1 MKNLKNNTF
10 FYKCI
15 LGLFMLSFSLLA
27 IGQSK
32 QNKSIS
38 NTILRSKINI
48 NREWKFAIGDS
59 VGAQTPGY
67 SDEFWSRVGLPHSAS
82 APYFLGTSV
91 YTGYAWYRK
100 QIDVPASL
108 TGKTVTLEF
117 EGVFIESEVYVN
129 GTSVGKHVGG
139 YTGFNFDIT
148 NYLTTGT
155 NLIAVRVNNYWKARV
170 APRAGDHQF
179 SAGIYRNVYL
189 NVTDKV
195 HVDWCGTFVITPTV
209 SKTAAICQA
218 QTDVRNDNTTD
229 KTCTVKT
236 DIYDPNGALISTA
249 TVTDIVTKNSV
260 KTITQL
266 LPQISN
272 PMLWSPSTPY
282 LHKAVTTISVDG
294 SDVDTYET
302 SFGVRWFIWTS
313 DQGFFLNG
321 DHFYLLGANVHQD
334 HAGWGDGVANS
345 AIKRDVQQIKD
356 AGFNC
361 IRGSHY
367 PHSPAFTEACDEIG
381 IIFFSEN
388 AFWGMGG
395 GSGERN
401 SWGTPSSSSYPS
413 NISDQPYFNQSVLS
427 QLNDEIKIHRNRASI
442 AAWSM
447 CNEAFFTDDAT
458 VQSMKNLLNTATD
471 SSRVWDPSRAVAIG
485 GAQRQGVDQLGKG
498 QIAFYNGDGAT
509 LYQNPGVPN
518 MVSEYGINFDA
529 RPGTFDPGW
538 GELGNGMTNR
548 PTWRSGHVV
557 WCGFDHGTVGGA
569 GLALLGIIDYF
580 RIPKRSYYWYQ
591 QAYAQ
596 GIANPVAPVWPT
608 TGTPAKLKIEASTTV
623 LGSTDGVEDSH
634 VVVTVMNA
642 NGKHISNNVPVKL
655 EILSGP
661 GEFPTGKTI
670 NFAAP
675 STNEASD
682 IVIRDGQCA
691 MEFRSY
697 YGGTTVVKATS
708 PGLIADSI
716 TITTN
721 GTPVYQKGVTP
732 ETQDRPYHR
741 FTGPTTSPSMTDLLL
756 VKSRPV
762 KVSSTLPGTNQ
773 SNVNDGNSSTIW
785 KPNVADTEKWCVLS
799 MEAVYCINRI
809 QIEFPTADAYRY
821 IIEVSADGNNWTKVI
836 DQSVSQNN
844 DKIRMAYGNLGQYV
858 AQIRIRFTSDIAGL
872 AEVKVGGAPEITFD
886 NSLLT
891 GTVVGTAGSWNN
903 VANTT
908 KEAAFDFDSNT
919 FFDAPSGAATP
930 HWVGLDL
937 GYQSQYTVNK
947 INFTP
952 RLNMSDRMVN
962 GTFEVANN
970 TDFSDKN
977 IIYTIKLAPA
987 VGTYT
992 TVDIPNT
999 LYSRYV
1005 RYASPTN
1012 GNGNVAELEFHG
1024 EARATDI
1031 IEVKGSD
1038 SNLRLFYDRL
1048 NKQICV
1054 NIQGVENGFGHLS
1067 VIGMDGKVVAS
1078 ELYNYKDFTISTN
1091 KMKAGVYVVNIVSDN
1106 KIYNRKLVVY

>member
-1 MKNLKNNTF
+1 MKNHKSNTF
-10 FYKCI
+10 FHKR
-15 LGLFMLSFSLLA
+15 LPGLLMLCFSLLA
-27 IGQSK
+27 FGQPK
-32 QNKSIS
+32 QSKSIS
-38 NTILRSKINI
+38 NTGSRSKINI
-48 NREWKFAIGDS
+48 NRDWRFAIGDS
-59 VGAQTPGY
+59 TGAQSPGY
-67 SDEFWSRVGLPHSAS
+67 DDAFWSRVGLPHSAA
-82 APYFLGTSV
+82 APYFMGTAV
-91 YTGYAWYRK
+91 YNGYVWYRK
-100 QIDVPASL
+100 QMDIPAGW

-129 GTSVGKHVGG
+129 GTYVGKHAGG

-179 SAGIYRNVYL
+179 AAGIYRDVYL
-189 NVTDKV
+189 NVTDKL
-195 HVDWCGTFVITPTV
+195 HVDWCGTFITTPTV
-209 SKTAAICQA
+209 SKTAAICKA
-218 QTDVRNDNTTD
+218 QTDVRNDTETD

-249 TVTDIVTKNSV
+249 AVTDKVAKNSI

-266 LPQISN
+266 LPQFSN
-272 PMLWSPSTPY
+272 PMLWSPSAPY

-294 SDVDTYET
+294 SEVDTYET
-302 SFGVRWFIWTS
+302 SFGVRWFTWTS

-321 DHFYLLGANVHQD
+321 DHLYLLGANVHQD

-345 AIKRDVQQIKD
+345 AIKRDVQLMKD

-367 PHSPAFTEACDEIG
+367 PHDPAFSQACDEIG
-381 IIFFSEN
+381 LIFFSEN

-395 GSGERN
+395 GSGDRN
-401 SWGTPSSSSYPS
+401 SWGTPSSSCYPT

-427 QLNDEIKIHRNRASI
+427 QLKDEIKIHRNRASI

-447 CNEAFFTDDAT
+447 SNEAFFTDDAT
-458 VQSMKNLLNTATD
+458 MQGMKNLLNAATD
-471 SSRVWDPSRAVAIG
+471 SSRIWDPSRAVAIG
-485 GAQRQGVDQLGKG
+485 GAQRGGVDKLGKG
-498 QIAFYNGDGAT
+498 AVAFYNGDGAT
-509 LYQNPGVPN
+509 LYPNPGVPN

-548 PTWRSGHVV
+548 PAWRSGHVV
-557 WCGFDHGTVGGA
+557 WCGFDHGTVGGP
-569 GLALLGIIDYF
+569 GLALLGIVDYF
-580 RIPKRSYYWYQ
+580 RIPKRSFYWYK
-591 QAYAQ
+591 QAYTQ
-596 GIANPVAPVWPT
+596 GIANPVEPVWPK
-608 TGTPAKLKIEASTTV
+608 TGVASKLKIEASTTV

-634 VVVTVMNA
+634 LVVTVMDA
-642 NGKHISNNVPVKL
+642 NGKHISKNVPVKL
-655 EILSGP
+655 EIVSGP
-661 GEFPTGKTI
+661 GEFPTGKII

-697 YGGTTVVKATS
+697 YGGVTVIKATS

-716 TITTN
+716 SITTN
-721 GTPVYQKGVTP
+721 GTPVYEKGVTP
-732 ETQDRPYHR
+732 ETVDRPYHR
-741 FTGPTTSPSMTDLLL
+741 FTGTTVAPSMNEMLL

-762 KVSSTLPGTNQ
+762 RVSSTLSGTNQ
-773 SNVNDGNSSTIW
+773 SNVNDGNSSTLW
-785 KPNVADTEKWCVLS
+785 KPDVNDPEKWCVLS
-799 MEAVYCINRI
+799 MEAIYCINRI

-836 DQSVSQNN
+836 DQSVSENN

-858 AQIRIRFTSDIAGL
+858 GQIRIRFTSGIAGL
-872 AEVKVGGAPEITFD
+872 AEVKVGGASDITFD
-886 NSLLT
+886 KTLLT

-903 VANTT
+903 VANAT
-908 KEAAFDFDSNT
+908 KDAVFDFDSNT
-919 FFDAPSGAATP
+919 FFDAPSGAAMP

-937 GYQSQYTVNK
+937 GFQSQFNLTKVKY
-947 INFTP
+947 TP
-952 RLNMSDRMVN
+952 RAGLQDRMVN
-962 GTFEVANN
+962 GTFEVANKA
-970 TDFSDKN
+970 DFSDKFVVN
-977 IIYTIKLAPA
+977 TITYAPT

-992 TVDIPNT
+992 QVDINNT

-1024 EARATDI
+1024 EAKATSI
-1031 IEVKGSD
+1031 KEVMGSD
-1038 SNLRLFYDRL
+1038 SNLRLFYDRF
-1048 NKQICV
+1048 NKQIHI
-1054 NIQGVENGFGHLS
+1054 NILEVENGSGRLS
-1067 VIGMDGKVVAS
+1067 VIGMEGNKIES
-1078 ELYNYKDFTISTN
+1078 ELYNGNDYTISTN
-1091 KMKAGVYVVNIVSDN
+1091 KMKAGVYIINVISTN
-1106 KIYNRKLVVY
+1106 KTYNRKLVVY